1 MIDLQKEAE
10 QYAKRFQNDS
20 GYDGESC
27 AIEDRIEMEA
37 FIAGAQ
43 SKYVQAEKL
52 KAQIEVLELIKRE
65 YNHDEA
71 MIFWINNEIAFL
83 NKYLSKLENEND

>member
-37 FIAGAQ
+37 FIAGATT

-52 KAQIEVLELIKRE
+52 KAQIEVLEHAVVSRSLIQM
-65 YNHDEA
+65 YGTLFN
-71 MIFWINNEIAFL
+71 L
-83 NKYLSKLENEND
+83 QQQLTQLENETH